1 MVGLTLVL
9 IATVL
14 YGVVTGV
21 RFLWPR
27 RRKRSRAHREAVD
40 RAPQNPQPLTWIKK
54 PLFPQR

>member
-14 YGVVTGV
+14 YGVVIGV
-21 RFLWPR
+21 SSLWS
-27 RRKRSRAHREAVD
+27 RRKERRRAHREAVD